1 MVGKTEVTPRAQQ
14 TKILHR
20 KERERERKRRLR
32 SSQDYCVERTTA
44 QRTRVNA
51 DRRQAGAWTVGFRT
65 LNDILLLNTTYSVG
79 SLCRDIKLRWQPETA
94 GIPKPVERRTPSLA
108 DAAAAGAKKKM

>member
-20 KERERERKRRLR
+20 KERERERERERKRRLR
-32 SSQDYCVERTTA
+32 SSQDYGVETTA
-44 QRTRVNA
+44 QRTRVNV

-79 SLCRDIKLRWQPETA
+79 SLCRD
-94 GIPKPVERRTPSLA
+94 
-108 DAAAAGAKKKM
+108 